1 MDNTDHMKTIV
12 IFDSIYGNTKA
23 IAESIA
29 QGIPGDVKV
38 INVKDADISA
48 LKNLD
53 ILIVGSP
60 THGGR
65 PSKDTKAFLDSI
77 PKNALKNIHFAAFD
91 TGISPEGKGFFM
103 RTIINFFNYAAKPI
117 SSSLEKKG
125 GIVVAEPEG
134 FFVEGREGPLK
145 EGELER
151 AMRWARGIIQ
161 KLNKA

>member
-1 MDNTDHMKTIV
+1 MKTIV

-23 IAESIA
+23 IAEAVGQDIA
-29 QGIPGDVKV
+29 GDVKV
-38 INVKDADISA
+38 LHVRDADISV

-53 ILIVGSP
+53 LLIVGSP

-77 PKNALKNIHFAAFD
+77 PKSGLKNVHVAAFD

-117 SSSLEKKG
+117 LSSLENKG
-125 GIVVAEPEG
+125 GIAASEPEG
-134 FFVEGREGPLK
+134 FIVEDREGPLK
-145 EGELER
+145 AGELDR
-151 AMRWARGIIQ
+151 ATQWAREISR
-161 KLNKA
+161 KLNNA